1 METICKTDWSLV
13 RAALTWPRVTAAIE
27 RHTSTMLGPSW
38 AENGLVVPGLEGFVV
53 SRRKEHCTL
62 ALLIERSFEIVVWMR
77 HAARVH

>member
-1 METICKTDWSLV
+1 
-13 RAALTWPRVTAAIE
+13 
-27 RHTSTMLGPSW
+27 MLGPSW